1 MSLHLITRVAA
12 VAAVAASTAAFVAAD
27 LKGDYNIELV
37 VEGTTYTGTQKTTSG
52 TKGAY
57 TGKMEFTS
65 PSSILAD
72 VTGKTA
78 GDSVTYEAKY
88 EDKGRGCTGTLVGE
102 RHCREGREQGGWRA
116 RDQRQLRGRADG
128 HVPPLAVA
136 RRDLSPWL

>member
-78 GDSVTYEAKY
+78 GDSVSYEAKY
-88 EDKGRGCTGTLVGE
+88 EDKGRGCTGTLS
-102 RHCREGREQGGWRA
+102 GRGTAEK
-116 RDQRQLRGRADG
+116 DG
-128 HVPPLAVA
+128 SKAAGSLAVSDSCA
-136 RRDLSPWL
+136 GELTGTFRLWR

>member
-88 EDKGRGCTGTLVGE
+88 EDKGRGCTGTLS
-102 RHCREGREQGGWRA
+102 GRGTAEK
-116 RDQRQLRGRADG
+116 DG
-128 HVPPLAVA
+128 SKAAGSLAVSDSCA
-136 RRDLSPWL
+136 GELTGTFRLWR

>member
-88 EDKGRGCTGTLVGE
+88 EDKGRGCTGTLSGRGTAE
-102 RHCREGREQGGWRA
+102 KEGSKAAGS
-116 RDQRQLRGRADG
+116 
-128 HVPPLAVA
+128 LAVSDSCA
-136 RRDLSPWL
+136 GELTGTFRLWR

>member
-12 VAAVAASTAAFVAAD
+12 VAAVAASSAAFVAAD

-88 EDKGRGCTGTLVGE
+88 EDKGRGCTGTLSGRGTAEKDGSKAAGALAINDSCAGE
-102 RHCREGREQGGWRA
+102 LTGTFRLWR
-116 RDQRQLRGRADG
+116 
-128 HVPPLAVA
+128 
-136 RRDLSPWL
+136 

>member
-72 VTGKTA
+72 VTGKTV

-88 EDKGRGCTGTLVGE
+88 EDKGRGCTGTLSGRGTAEKDGSKAAGSLAISDSCAGE
-102 RHCREGREQGGWRA
+102 LTGTFRLWR
-116 RDQRQLRGRADG
+116 
-128 HVPPLAVA
+128 
-136 RRDLSPWL
+136 